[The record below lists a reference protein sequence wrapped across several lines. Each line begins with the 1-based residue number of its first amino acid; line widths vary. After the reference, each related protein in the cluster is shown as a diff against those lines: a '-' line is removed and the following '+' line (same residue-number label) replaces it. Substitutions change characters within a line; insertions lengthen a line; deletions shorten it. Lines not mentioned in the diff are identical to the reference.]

1 MDRMKLCLV
10 GYGSIARSHLQAL
23 AGEPVVWGTV
33 MGRVPEATAAFAAEF
48 GFERHTTDL
57 AEALSDPTIDA
68 VLITSPSDLHAEQA
82 EQALRAGKHALVEIP
97 LATRLSDVDRLD
109 ALAREKDR
117 RLMVC
122 HTQRYY
128 PALVEARRWIAEG
141 RLHVHHVATR
151 YAFFRRE
158 NVNWAG
164 RRRSWT
170 DNLLWHHGC
179 HAVDTSLWLIGATE
193 VTVQSQVALPSSPLD
208 IPMDLDI
215 LARTPQDQLI
225 SVSMSY
231 NTKLTYNEYL
241 LIGEETTLLATS
253 DRLVSPEGVIVE
265 SSDRTGPTASPIREQ
280 DREFLAAIQEHREPA
295 LGAAA
300 VRPAM
305 RVLQAVQD
313 HYEATRP
320 AGARHSLTPSG
331 A

>member
-1 MDRMKLCLV
+1 MKLCLV

-23 AGEPVVWGTV
+23 TGEPVVWGTV
-33 MGRVPEATAAFAAEF
+33 MGRVPEATAAFGAEF

-82 EQALRAGKHALVEIP
+82 EQTLKAGKHALVEIP

-109 ALAREKDR
+109 ALAREKDL

-253 DRLVSPEGVIVE
+253 DRLVSLEGVIVE
-265 SSDRTGPTASPIREQ
+265 SSDRSGPTASPIREQ

-313 HYEATRP
+313 DYEATRP